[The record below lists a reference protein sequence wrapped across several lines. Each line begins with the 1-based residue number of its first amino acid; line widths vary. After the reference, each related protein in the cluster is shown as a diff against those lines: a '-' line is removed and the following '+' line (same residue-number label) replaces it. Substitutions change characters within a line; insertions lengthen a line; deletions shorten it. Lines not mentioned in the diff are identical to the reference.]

1 MRMQLQIIRNKVM
14 ERPTKDGCMAVLPV
28 PEERSSS
35 PGFSGSGWRR
45 RRGRP
50 SLSEVFGSIKT
61 RPTGPFW
68 RKLLAFLGPGYLI
81 AVGYMDPGN
90 WATSLAGGS
99 KFGYALLSIALLSN
113 LMAILLQA
121 LCVRLGVAS
130 GRDLAQACR
139 DAFPRAVS
147 WPLWAMAEIA
157 ICATDLAEVIGTAIG
172 LNLLFGI
179 PLELGVLITA
189 LDVFLIL
196 WMQNLGFRWIE
207 AFIVT
212 LLGVIAVCFAIQIAM
227 ANPDWRAVIVGF
239 APTVE
244 IVRNPDMLYLA
255 IGIIGATVMPH
266 NLFLHS
272 GVVQTR
278 RFGESV
284 EDKRE
289 AIKLATIDSTVALMF
304 ALLINAAILILAAAT
319 FNKTGQTDVSE
330 LGEVHK
336 LIAPLLGSAWAP
348 TLFGIALLCCG
359 LNSTVTA
366 TLAGQIVM
374 EGFLDIRLPPWARR
388 LTTRAIA
395 IVPAA
400 AVTIWFG
407 ESGTAKLLI
416 LSQVILGLA
425 LPFAI
430 VPLVMF
436 TASRAKMGEL
446 VAPRW
451 LTWATAVIA
460 AILIVLNI
468 KLLYDLIPG

>member
-1 MRMQLQIIRNKVM
+1 M
-14 ERPTKDGCMAVLPV
+14 TASSLPR
-28 PEERSSS
+28 ENSLLTE
-35 PGFSGSGWRR
+35 SGWRHPR
-45 RRGRP
+45 KTP
-50 SLSEVFGSIKT
+50 SLSEVFGSIHV
-61 RPTGPFW
+61 RPTGSMW
-68 RKLLAFLGPGYLI
+68 KKLVAFLGPGYLV

-99 KFGYALLSIALLSN
+99 KFGYALLTIALLSN
-113 LMAILLQA
+113 IMAIILQA
-121 LCVRLGVAS
+121 LCARLGIGA

-147 WPLWAMAEIA
+147 WPLWVLAEIA

-196 WMQNLGFRWIE
+196 WLQNVGFRWIE

-212 LLGVIAVCFAIQIAM
+212 MLGVIAVCFAIQIAM
-227 ANPDWRAVIVGF
+227 ADPDWGAVIRGF
-239 APTVE
+239 APTTQ
-244 IVRNPDMLYLA
+244 IVTNPDMLYLA
-255 IGIIGATVMPH
+255 LGILGATVMPH
-266 NLFLHS
+266 NLYLHS

-278 RFGESV
+278 RFGDSV
-284 EDKRE
+284 EQKRE
-289 AIKLATIDSTVALMF
+289 ATKLATIDSTIALMF
-304 ALLINAAILILAAAT
+304 ALLINASILILAAAT
-319 FNKTGQTDVSE
+319 FNKRGQTDVAE
-330 LGEVHK
+330 LEQVHSF
-336 LIAPLLGSAWAP
+336 LAPLLGSAIAP

-366 TLAGQIVM
+366 TLSGQIVM

-388 LTTRAIA
+388 LLTRAIA

-400 AVTIWFG
+400 IVTVWYG
-407 ESGTAKLLI
+407 EKGTAQLLI
-416 LSQVILGLA
+416 LSQVILSLQ

-436 TASRAKMGEL
+436 TADRRKMGEL
-446 VAPRW
+446 IAPRW
-451 LTWATAVIA
+451 LTALAALTALTV
-460 AILIVLNI
+460 IVLNI
-468 KLLYDLIPG
+468 KLLLDFVLP